1 MTKSR
6 LVRSTPFA
14 FTLAANVSPSL
25 PVSNK
30 IRLPATSTS
39 AEKPQSFFIAASVPK
54 ASYRIVILDSAAAAV
69 SVTAVKTAA
78 LASTAKAIVCV
89 VGKARLRHPVSATGR
104 HGAGG
109 RGLDPRAEVRR
120 LPH

>member
-78 LASTAKAIVCV
+78 LASTAKAIVYV
-89 VGKARLRHPVSATGR
+89 VFIQRA
-104 HGAGG
+104 
-109 RGLDPRAEVRR
+109 PRPAQHRIPSRALASRQRVTDD
-120 LPH
+120 